1 MIEPTTLAR
10 PYARAAF
17 EHARLTGELASW
29 QAALSKLAAISA
41 QPKLPSRC
49 EDPNQTAG
57 QRAAT
62 LAALAGEDL
71 SEAVV
76 NLLAIMSDNGR
87 LSLLP
92 EVAALFEQL
101 KQAIESTVAVHVTT
115 AYPLTEAEEQALSE
129 SMHSKL
135 DRSIT
140 LTSETDPHYWEGRF
154 IRADDLVIDGS
165 VPRPPE
171 QAGGHA
177 DPMTEE

>member
-1 MIEPTTLAR
+1 MAGSAVRVGGDINSAK
-10 PYARAAF
+10 
-17 EHARLTGELASW
+17 SC
-29 QAALSKLAAISA
+29 AAL
-41 QPKLPSRC
+41 R
-49 EDPNQTAG
+49 DPNQTAG

-62 LAALAGEDL
+62 WRL
-71 SEAVV
+71 SSGRLVEAVV
-76 NLLAIMSDNGR
+76 NLLAIMSDNDR

-101 KQAIESTVAVHVTT
+101 KQSIESTVAVHVTT

-140 LTSETDPHYWEGRF
+140 LTSETDPSLLGGAL

-165 VPRPPE
+165 VRGPL
-171 QAGGHA
+171 
-177 DPMTEE
+177 